1 MKAKEILDSCF
12 KEWGSLPFAAV
23 SEKLLD
29 CRAKSR
35 LPQNAK
41 SVICVLLPYLLDESL
56 YEGQNVSKYAVVPDY
71 HRIAADIMNDVCD
84 KLKEACPD
92 EEFVAFCDNAPVPE
106 VFAAASAG
114 LGRIGVNNLLINER
128 YGSYIFIVEIVTTLD
143 MGMPAKMPESC
154 PQCGR
159 CLDACPTD
167 ALRQKRFDL
176 CLSAITQKKG
186 ELDEAGRRLVIESGC
201 AWGCDKCQDACPLNA
216 RAEKTDIDRFID
228 GAIARVS
235 LDTPIEGRA
244 YAWRGKATI
253 ERNIKLFEK

>member
-71 HRIAADIMNDVCD
+71 HKIAADIMNDVCD

-167 ALRQKRFDL
+167 ALRQGRFDL

-186 ELDEAGRRLVIESGC
+186 ELDEAERRLVIESGC

-216 RAEKTDIDRFID
+216 RAEKTDIVQFID
-228 GAIARVS
+228 GAIARVKI
-235 LDTPIEGRA
+235 DTPVEGRA